1 MKQKAL
7 SGRLKKSNE
16 ALRGAIKQVEEQES
30 RMETEE
36 KVPAGY
42 SGEEAYK
49 AFLQTSICMEVRDRV
64 NRLYDDKSKS
74 VKTNMNVRAFQ
85 EFALSPQQLA
95 MLAKAV
101 KTHFP
106 KLLVALK
113 AFSPA
118 MSRKDWLYCSLY
130 LMEIDNM
137 NLCILLQE
145 PYPSYR
151 RNMLKLEEALHCPQ
165 GLYVFLMEQIHAV

>member
-1 MKQKAL
+1 
-7 SGRLKKSNE
+7 
-16 ALRGAIKQVEEQES
+16 
-30 RMETEE
+30 
-36 KVPAGY
+36 
-42 SGEEAYK
+42 
-49 AFLQTSICMEVRDRV
+49 MEVRDRV